1 VEEGWA
7 KVKLGEEGESMPSM
21 TNGMRLS
28 DVKKFSILTERRGE
42 REE

>member
-1 VEEGWA
+1 LIIQIKADW
-7 KVKLGEEGESMPSM
+7 GERVRFTLDVIDKMK
-21 TNGMRLS
+21 LS